1 MLKEL
6 LALQGQIKEIYEFKM
21 YKTVPI
27 ICTNFTINCTNFQA
41 RYCVKSVHIRS
52 FSGPYFPA
60 FGLEKFR
67 IRTLFTQCAYLL
79 KFRNE
84 FQQISACYG
93 LSTTTS
99 AIRYVHVLYL
109 IVLCH
114 FKEFRNHSDI
124 LFSCPRA

>member
-1 MLKEL
+1 MNENV
-6 LALQGQIKEIYEFKM
+6 
-21 YKTVPI
+21 KTAASGFSQ
-27 ICTNFTINCTNFQA
+27 ICTSTGNNCRLLVSFGSLSLETLGLY
-41 RYCVKSVHIRS
+41 YCVKSVRIRS

-60 FGLEKFR
+60 FGLEKLR

-79 KFRNE
+79 KFRNK

-114 FKEFRNHSDI
+114 FKEFRNHSGI